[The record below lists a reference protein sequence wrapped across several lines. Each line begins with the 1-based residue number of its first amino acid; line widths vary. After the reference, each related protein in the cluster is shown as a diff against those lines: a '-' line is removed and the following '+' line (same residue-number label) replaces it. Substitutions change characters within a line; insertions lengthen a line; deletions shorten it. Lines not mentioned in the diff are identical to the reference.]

1 MLDTSTNGLHFRV
14 KTEHG
19 CRVRDNLQSLT
30 ANSVNFAIV
39 PIITSGLFIAE
50 KL

>member
-19 CRVRDNLQSLT
+19 CRVSDNLQSLT